1 LLTRCRELSRGVG
14 EPIAPLLVALML
26 DPLSLLL
33 PFVIELA
40 IEPGPC
46 LSASEDGNEQRGQA
60 P

>member
-1 LLTRCRELSRGVG
+1 
-14 EPIAPLLVALML
+14 LVL